1 MRTWTR
7 TYALVALAIL
17 ALSFGMLATG
27 GAASA
32 KGTQN
37 APQRPG
43 AYIKG
48 CGKLTIYLTAREK
61 AIYYAQNE
69 ARTSHG
75 LKPLCLNNKLVKASY
90 QHATKMTRFD
100 RFQHGNVGKRLHEF
114 GYDWKI
120 YGENIGKDHFN
131 PDGMF
136 KAWMNSKRDRGNI
149 LNPKFTQVGVGV
161 QYGVYKGVRQP
172 IYCVD
177 FGTPKN

>member
-1 MRTWTR
+1 MRSRSTTF
-7 TYALVALAIL
+7 ALVAFAALL
-17 ALSFGMLATG
+17 ALTFGAFDP
-27 GAASA
+27 AKSSA
-32 KGTQN
+32 KMQS
-37 APQRPG
+37 ASSPQRPG

-48 CGKLTIYLTAREK
+48 CGKLRIYLTAREK
-61 AIYYAQNE
+61 EIYYKQNE
-69 ARTSHG
+69 ARRSHS

-114 GYDWKI
+114 GYNWKI
-120 YGENIGKDHFN
+120 YGENIGKHHFN

-136 KAWMNSKRDRGNI
+136 RAWMHTRRDRGNI
-149 LNPKFTQVGVGV
+149 LNPRFTQVGVGV

-177 FGTPKN
+177 FGTPR